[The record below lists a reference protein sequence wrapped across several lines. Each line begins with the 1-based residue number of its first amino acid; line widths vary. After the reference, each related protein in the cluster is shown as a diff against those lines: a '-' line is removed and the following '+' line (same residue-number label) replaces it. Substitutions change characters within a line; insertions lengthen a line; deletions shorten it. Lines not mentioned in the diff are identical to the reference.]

1 MTEVVLAPVACKVLI
16 DVLDCVI
23 QNVTDRLTKLPVMR
37 AILLGTLMARSCY
50 CGQAY
55 W

>member
-1 MTEVVLAPVACKVLI
+1 MAEVVLAPVACKVLV

-23 QNVTDRLTKLPVMR
+23 QNVTDRLAKLPVMR
-37 AILLGTLMARSCY
+37 AIFLSTLMARSCY
-50 CGQAY
+50 CGQPY